1 MPTLLVQPLIKESI
15 MTNQTQIEVF
25 PESWDDD
32 ILNFFSEEE
41 LTKKWEEERELELLV
56 DEEEFMEYS
65 GETPEEHL
73 EDEYLPA

>member
-1 MPTLLVQPLIKESI
+1 
-15 MTNQTQIEVF
+15 MTNQTQIKVF

>member
-1 MPTLLVQPLIKESI
+1 MA
-15 MTNQTQIEVF
+15 NQTQIEVF

-41 LTKKWEEERELELLV
+41 LSKKWEEERKLELLV
-56 DEEEFMEYS
+56 NEEEFMGYS
-65 GETPEEHL
+65 GETLEEHL

>member
-1 MPTLLVQPLIKESI
+1 MA
-15 MTNQTQIEVF
+15 NQTQIEVF

-32 ILNFFSEEE
+32 IFNFFSEEE

-56 DEEEFMEYS
+56 DEEEFMECS